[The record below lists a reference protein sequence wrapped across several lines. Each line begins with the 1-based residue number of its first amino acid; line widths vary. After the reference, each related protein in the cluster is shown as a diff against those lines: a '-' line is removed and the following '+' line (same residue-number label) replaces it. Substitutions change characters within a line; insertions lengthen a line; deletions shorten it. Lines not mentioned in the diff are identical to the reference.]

1 MSRYL
6 YGVLAEFPTADELL
20 AAARAAHD
28 DGYTVEAYSPFPVE
42 GLDEA
47 VGFVRNRMPL
57 ITFVGGLAGG
67 AGGYFMQWYS
77 AVVSYPVN
85 IGGRP
90 LDSWPAFVPA
100 TFALTILG
108 AAVAA
113 VIGMLLANG
122 LPRLRHP
129 LFEIR
134 EFDLATRNR
143 FFVCL
148 RARSGGLDVKR
159 AKAFLAR
166 YGAMEAWEVPA

>member
-1 MSRYL
+1 MSPHL
-6 YGVLAEFPTADELL
+6 YGVLAEFPTPDELL
-20 AAARAAHD
+20 AAARAAHA
-28 DGYTVEAYSPFPVE
+28 DGYAVEAYSPFPVE

-47 VGFVRNRMPL
+47 VGFVGNRMPL

-77 AVVSYPVN
+77 AVVSYPLN

-90 LDSWPAFVPA
+90 LDSWPAFLPA
-100 TFALTILG
+100 TVALTILG
-108 AAVAA
+108 AAFAA
-113 VIGMLLANG
+113 VIGMLVANG
-122 LPRLRHP
+122 LPRLHHP

-148 RARSGGLDVKR
+148 RFRRGGLDVQGAR
-159 AKAFLAR
+159 ALLR
-166 YGAMEAWEVPA
+166 RCGAMETWEVPA